1 MTDVHIILAAP
12 KQSAIRPLIQSEG
25 FVIGVDGGASAAW
38 EEDITLDLALGDF
51 DSIEQSKDGV
61 IKKQVKEVL
70 TFPSEKDDTDAELA
84 LLYVMENLEAK
95 NIYLYNW
102 SGGRQDHLY
111 SLFMLVLQE
120 RFEALIPKL
129 QFISE
134 SNRIAYYLPGEYQL
148 NKEESMDY
156 LSFILLTSEVSQLT
170 IEGAKY
176 SVKKM
181 DYQEP
186 RALIS
191 NEFLTNSAYFSFEKG
206 IVAVIQSR
214 DYK

>member
-12 KQSAIRPLIQSEG
+12 KQTAIKPLIQSEG
-25 FVIGVDGGASAAW
+25 FVIGVDGGASVAW

-61 IKKQVKEVL
+61 IKKQIREVL

-84 LLYVMENLEAK
+84 LLYVMENLEAE

-111 SLFMLVLQE
+111 SLFMLVLQK
-120 RFEALIPKL
+120 RFESLIPKL

-134 SNRIAYYLPGEYQL
+134 NNRIAYYLPGEYQL

-156 LSFILLTSEVSQLT
+156 LSFILLTQVSQLT
-170 IEGAKY
+170 IEEVKY
-176 SVKKM
+176 SIEKKS
-181 DYQEP
+181 YQEP

-191 NEFLTNSAYFSFEKG
+191 NQFLTDIAYFSFEHG
-206 IVAVIQSR
+206 IIAVIQSR
-214 DYK
+214 DHQ

>member
-12 KQSAIRPLIQSEG
+12 KQTAIKPLIQSEG
-25 FVIGVDGGASAAW
+25 FVIGVDGGASVAW

-61 IKKQVKEVL
+61 IKKQVREVL

-84 LLYVMENLEAK
+84 LLYVMENLEAE

-111 SLFMLVLQE
+111 SLFMLVLQK
-120 RFEALIPKL
+120 RFESLIPKL

-134 SNRIAYYLPGEYQL
+134 NNRIAYYLPGEYQL

-156 LSFILLTSEVSQLT
+156 LSFILLTQVSQLT
-170 IEGAKY
+170 IEEVKY
-176 SVKKM
+176 SIEKKS
-181 DYQEP
+181 YQEP

-191 NEFLTNSAYFSFEKG
+191 NQFLTDIAYFSFEHG
-206 IVAVIQSR
+206 IIAVIQSR
-214 DYK
+214 DHQ

>member
-12 KQSAIRPLIQSEG
+12 KQTAIKPLIPSEG
-25 FVIGVDGGASAAW
+25 FVIGVDGGASVAW

-61 IKKQVKEVL
+61 IKKQVREVL

-84 LLYVMENLEAK
+84 LLYVMENLEAE

-111 SLFMLVLQE
+111 SLFMLVLQK
-120 RFEALIPKL
+120 RFESLIPKL

-134 SNRIAYYLPGEYQL
+134 NNRIAYYLPGEYQL

-156 LSFILLTSEVSQLT
+156 LSFILLTQVSQLT
-170 IEGAKY
+170 IEEVKY
-176 SVKKM
+176 SIEKKS
-181 DYQEP
+181 YQEP

-191 NEFLTNSAYFSFEKG
+191 NQFLTDIAYFSFEHG
-206 IVAVIQSR
+206 IIAVIQSR
-214 DYK
+214 DHQ